1 MYYTKIVSANPGDE
15 LYHYGVLGMKW
26 GVRRAQQKIDKYRK
40 KARQYDKYSKE
51 YAKEG
56 SRRYGSD
63 GARQTDKEIAWM
75 KKLASDNKAKSQKYE
90 ALAQK
95 IETKVNAKQERKAKL
110 NKAYSDF
117 QKDLYALEKSGRGN
131 DIDAVIKR
139 SAQYDAEVRSIKG
152 TYVKKSVVIGASV
165 AGTALAAF
173 GAYKLH
179 KAIDNHA
186 WNKAV
191 DIGNKKVKELGKI
204 VIKDRDGFDFDTTGF
219 RVRKEA
225 NRVYDAMRYAD
236 KIKYFVN
243 DLRKK

>member
-1 MYYTKIVSANPGDE
+1 MLDNNKDE

-63 GARQTDKEIAWM
+63 GARQTDKEISWM
-75 KKLASDNKAKSQKYE
+75 KKLAADNKAKSQKYE

-95 IETKVNAKQERKAKL
+95 IETKVKAKASESQKKAKL

-117 QKDLYALEKSGRGN
+117 QKDLYVLEKNGRGN

-139 SAQYDAEVRSIKG
+139 SAQYDAEVRSIKD
-152 TYVKKSVVIGASV
+152 TYKAEVGRKYIKER
-165 AGTALAAF
+165 F
-173 GAYKLH
+173 G
-179 KAIDNHA
+179 
-186 WNKAV
+186 V
-191 DIGNKKVKELGKI
+191 
-204 VIKDRDGFDFDTTGF
+204 
-219 RVRKEA
+219 
-225 NRVYDAMRYAD
+225 
-236 KIKYFVN
+236 
-243 DLRKK
+243 

>member
-1 MYYTKIVSANPGDE
+1 MYNEKTISVNPGDE

-63 GARQTDKEIAWM
+63 GARQTDQEISWM
-75 KKLASDNKAKSQKYE
+75 KKLAADNKAKSQKYE

-95 IETKVNAKQERKAKL
+95 IETKVKTKASESQKKVNAKRERKAKL

-117 QKDLYALEKSGRGN
+117 QKDLYVLEKSGRGN

-139 SAQYDAEVRSIKG
+139 SAQYDAEVRSIKD
-152 TYVKKSVVIGASV
+152 TYKAEVGRKYIKER
-165 AGTALAAF
+165 F
-173 GAYKLH
+173 G
-179 KAIDNHA
+179 
-186 WNKAV
+186 V
-191 DIGNKKVKELGKI
+191 
-204 VIKDRDGFDFDTTGF
+204 
-219 RVRKEA
+219 
-225 NRVYDAMRYAD
+225 
-236 KIKYFVN
+236 
-243 DLRKK
+243 